1 MSALWEQEGL
11 HYEADIQEGISLQ
24 GVPDDLYELVSIL
37 LDNARK
43 YCDPQGTVRLQLANY
58 KPWLRKGRAV
68 LTVSNDYAAGQGQDY
83 RLFFDRFYR
92 SDQSRTR
99 QVASPEGADSDS
111 TPAGGGTKPAQ
122 GYGIGLSMAQN
133 IVSLHRG
140 KISVHYK
147 DGVIRFVVSL

>member
-1 MSALWEQEGL
+1 M
-11 HYEADIQEGISLQ
+11 
-24 GVPDDLYELVSIL
+24 
-37 LDNARK
+37 
-43 YCDPQGTVRLQLANY
+43 
-58 KPWLRKGRAV
+58 
-68 LTVSNDYAAGQGQDY
+68 TVSNDYAAGQGQDY

-111 TPAGGGTKPAQ
+111 APAGGGTSPAQ

>member
-99 QVASPEGADSDS
+99 QVVSPEGASACPWPKTLSACIGARSAS
-111 TPAGGGTKPAQ
+111 TTRMGSSALWSASKAPIEYVCLRT
-122 GYGIGLSMAQN
+122 
-133 IVSLHRG
+133 
-140 KISVHYK
+140 
-147 DGVIRFVVSL
+147 